1 MTVLSIIIGILMII
15 CGVSCMFT
23 PLITFLDAGYFIV
36 ILVAVYGVT
45 GIVKGIAAKKFGLSF
60 VFSIISVIF
69 GVAVLFFPKLMLLT
83 DGVLIYM
90 TAAWFVLMGFVA
102 VFSSL
107 GVRKVTGSKF
117 WILQLIFGIIGI
129 LLGCYSFFHPA
140 VVAISIG
147 FLIGFYFVEAGITM
161 LVTAGNKE

>member
-45 GIVKGIAAKKFGLSF
+45 GIVKGIAEKKFGLSF

-161 LVTAGNKE
+161 LVTAGKK